1 MYLTGKAYLMV
12 IIIFHFTLLF
22 YFPYLTKYFVDHLAH
37 HVPELTYIR
46 SLIHICRPIL
56 LSCVLRLCFKAQL
69 YKESYHQCQKMSW
82 KLSSSLEPSR
92 RLHINSV
99 PSAIDS
105 PWPWGPHPGKILEP
119 TGHWTPAKSRFFQ
132 FLGQHKCDRIEDVM
146 MCPMAVLVGIECGQ
160 WCTLLCG
167 HLLPPTAEHTAST
180 RGLKELWDEFTLQEP
195 KKLCSS
201 PSGGWGH
208 RSTSP
213 SHISIFP

>member
-22 YFPYLTKYFVDHLAH
+22 YFPYPTKYFVDHLAH

-105 PWPWGPHPGKILEP
+105 PWPWGPLTLARFWSPQAIEP
-119 TGHWTPAKSRFFQ
+119 QLRADSSS
-132 FLGQHKCDRIEDVM
+132 FLGSTNATESRTW
-146 MCPMAVLVGIECGQ
+146 
-160 WCTLLCG
+160 WCVPWLC
-167 HLLPPTAEHTAST
+167 
-180 RGLKELWDEFTLQEP
+180 
-195 KKLCSS
+195 
-201 PSGGWGH
+201 
-208 RSTSP
+208 
-213 SHISIFP
+213 